1 MAIEILSPNYI
12 LPDNDVWLLK
22 GVPLENNYEN
32 TILWRQGTD
41 VDETIILNETPTEA
55 KERQFNYFTATVGL
69 DTRYHHLRL
78 PAMTYLR
85 EGRKYLRVDLPYA
98 RAIQYNYLIFKN
110 KGAYTIG
117 ESTTAYHYE
126 NRYYYAFITKCEYLN
141 DKTTIIHY
149 EIDLMQTY
157 NFDYELTQCF
167 VEREHSATDTIG
179 ENTIDENLPVGDLI
193 YVYKSNCPAL
203 RDWSIAVS
211 STYAWIYTY
220 DQDTQIGQWEL
231 REAVGSMNGNMYT
244 GLYVQTFTDANE
256 VNDFLRALEN
266 STKADSVVGI
276 TMVPRYFGA
285 GGYTPT
291 TIPSTDW
298 LLYKS
303 GALSLSNDTDWTYT
317 YNNKTGPRNKK
328 LYCYPFNR
336 LVINNNAGNVYE
348 YKYELFS
355 GNNTNFRVNCTIV
368 GKSEIDAVPLDYQGL
383 AINYNERMII
393 DNLPQCSWIIDSYRA
408 WLAQNAA
415 QRHYAYGRESVMLG
429 VGAAA
434 TIAGAGMAYN
444 MTPVVA
450 GTAGKHPYVGQ
461 SIESQSFHVPTSN
474 LPGMIGNVDNILSM
488 LMAQYDASRM
498 PNKSEGVNTNSLSIG
513 EGILNFFAY
522 NARIKPEYASIID
535 DYFDLYG
542 YATHRLKI
550 PNRDV
555 RPFWCY
561 VKTRG
566 ARLTSINTGIPADV
580 DDAIRAI
587 YDNGIRFWKNP
598 ANIGDYSLNNAV

>member
-32 TILWRQGTD
+32 TVLWIQGKNIDGTSNSESLD
-41 VDETIILNETPTEA
+41 DA
-55 KERQFNYFTATVGL
+55 RERQFNFFVNNYNSI
-69 DTRYHHLRL
+69 HL
-78 PAMTYLR
+78 PSFTYLR
-85 EGRKYLRVDLPYA
+85 EGRRYLRIDLPYTD
-98 RAIQYNYLIFKN
+98 AIKYNYLIFKN
-110 KGAYTIG
+110 KGTT
-117 ESTTAYHYE
+117 STTPVEYKYE
-126 NRYYYAFITKCEYLN
+126 NRYYFAFITRFEYLN
-141 DKTTIIHY
+141 DKTTIIYY
-149 EIDLMQTY
+149 EIDLLQTY
-157 NFDYELTQCF
+157 NFDYGLTQCF
-167 VEREHSATDTIG
+167 VEREHSSTDTIG

-193 YVYKSNCPAL
+193 YVYKTNCPAL

-211 STYAWIYTY
+211 STYAWIYDNNLERWRTY
-220 DQDTQIGQWEL
+220 
-231 REAVGSMNGNMYT
+231 EAVGSMNGNMYT
-244 GLYVQTFTDANE
+244 GLYVQTFTNATQVNE
-256 VNDFLRALEN
+256 FLKALEQDA
-266 STKADSVVGI
+266 KADSVVGI
-276 TMVPRYFGA
+276 SMVPRYFGA
-285 GGYTPT
+285 DGYTPT

-348 YKYELFS
+348 YKYELFT
-355 GNNTNFRVNCTIV
+355 GNNTNFRINCTIV
-368 GKSEIDAVPLDYQGL
+368 GKGEIDAVPLDYQGV
-383 AINYNERMII
+383 ATNYNERMII

-429 VGAAA
+429 VGAIA
-434 TIAGAGMAYN
+434 TAAGAGMVYN
-444 MTPVVA
+444 TTSVVA
-450 GTAGKHPYVGQ
+450 GTAGKGPYIGQ
-461 SIESQSFHVPTSN
+461 AIESQSFQVPTSR

-488 LMAQYDASRM
+488 LMTQYDASRM

-555 RPFWCY
+555 RPVWCY

-566 ARLTSINTGIPADV
+566 ARLLSLNNGIPADV

-598 ANIGDYSLNNAV
+598 YQIGHYELNNQV